1 MTKKGE
7 YRPSSACNLNA
18 FQHWKIYNLLPS
30 GSYEKGHCALGLSL
44 KQTGAIFQKIPKTL
58 RVDAICNHSKCYLFA
73 VQEAPGVFR
82 VGEIA
87 VRDKNLFA
95 SILRQVDEQIGS
107 GHLLFL
113 RNARR
118 GDACMH
124 KTGNTQW
131 KPDSAP
137 GRLVSAII
145 LRGPPVARLG
155 NARLGEQVR
164 LQSARDRTRVEQRLR
179 RSKIIPLAHSSDQ
192 ADVLGHSSDRTHA
205 HVRVHKREA
214 WPFDRIG
221 FCERDRTQGQK
232 QRCGRQGS
240 DRPASLC
247 LCNRRFWQTRS
258 VPDAVHNR
266 VMLSQ

>member
-1 MTKKGE
+1 MPDPTATQRAEHGDGTGCTF
-7 YRPSSACNLNA
+7 RSPCNLNV

-58 RVDAICNHSKCYLFA
+58 RVDAICNHSKCYVFA

-107 GHLLFL
+107 GHVLFL

-118 GDACMH
+118 GDACMR

-131 KPDSAP
+131 KPDSALWSF
-137 GRLVSAII
+137 GFSNHLAWSA
-145 LRGPPVARLG
+145 
-155 NARLGEQVR
+155 
-164 LQSARDRTRVEQRLR
+164 
-179 RSKIIPLAHSSDQ
+179 
-192 ADVLGHSSDRTHA
+192 
-205 HVRVHKREA
+205 
-214 WPFDRIG
+214 
-221 FCERDRTQGQK
+221 
-232 QRCGRQGS
+232 
-240 DRPASLC
+240 
-247 LCNRRFWQTRS
+247 
-258 VPDAVHNR
+258 
-266 VMLSQ
+266 